1 MHLDNNGHQ
10 LVNAKQV
17 LTKEKEKDP
26 DCGALTQTGHLST
39 PLTLLVF
46 PLPRLINVKIQLE
59 AVFFKLCKVKELFVE
74 VLLKC
79 LLTLSGGPGQLPFEN
94 LEVEKP

>member
-1 MHLDNNGHQ
+1 M
-10 LVNAKQV
+10 NAKQV

-26 DCGALTQTGHLST
+26 DCGARTQTGHRST

-59 AVFFKLCKVKELFVE
+59 AVVFKLCKVKELFVE
-74 VLLKC
+74 VSLKC
-79 LLTLSGGPGQLPFEN
+79 LLTLSGGPGELPFEN